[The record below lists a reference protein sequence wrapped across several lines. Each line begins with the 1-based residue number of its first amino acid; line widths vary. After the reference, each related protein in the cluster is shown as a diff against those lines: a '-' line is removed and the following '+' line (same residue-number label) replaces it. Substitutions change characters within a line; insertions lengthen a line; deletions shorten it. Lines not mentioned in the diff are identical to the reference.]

1 MGIPDRLWRVV
12 KGHWDLA
19 SEKIGDAQN
28 RADAYEELAEALKE
42 APPVRAEQSS
52 TGAPVLPT
60 APASTVPGQY
70 DPLDA
75 AYVLLKLAPGAD
87 LTALDA
93 AREARLEEIHPEYY
107 AEGSADRAAQ
117 DARKKAIEIAYAK
130 LRDALNPVET
140 RFERLEF

>member
-1 MGIPDRLWRVV
+1 MGIPERLWRVV

-19 SEKIGDAQN
+19 SEKIGDAQA
-28 RADAYEELAEALKE
+28 RADAYEELADALKE
-42 APPVRAEQSS
+42 APPVRAEQSP
-52 TGAPVLPT
+52 TGTPVLPNSQ
-60 APASTVPGQY
+60 PATTVGQY
-70 DPLDA
+70 DPLEA

-87 LTALDA
+87 LAALDA
-93 AREARLEEIHPEYY
+93 AREARLDEIHPEYY

-117 DARKKAIEIAYAK
+117 EARKKAIEAAYTK